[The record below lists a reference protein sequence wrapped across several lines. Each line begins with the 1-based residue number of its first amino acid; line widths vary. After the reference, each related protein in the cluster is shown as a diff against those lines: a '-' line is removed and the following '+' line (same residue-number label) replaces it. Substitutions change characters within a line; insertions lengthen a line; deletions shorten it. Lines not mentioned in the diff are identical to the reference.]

1 MQVPGHAASTR
12 QRQRDATADGA
23 IFSAALTIII
33 FIIICRLRNE
43 LGENE
48 CAGL

>member
-1 MQVPGHAASTR
+1 MQVPGRAASTG
-12 QRQRDATADGA
+12 QRRRDATVDGTS
-23 IFSAALTIII
+23 FSAALTIII
-33 FIIICRLRNE
+33 FIIICHLRNE

>member
-1 MQVPGHAASTR
+1 MQLPGRAASTG
-12 QRQRDATADGA
+12 QRRRDAAADGA
-23 IFSAALTIII
+23 NLLVAPATII
-33 FIIICRLRNE
+33 FIVIFHLRNE